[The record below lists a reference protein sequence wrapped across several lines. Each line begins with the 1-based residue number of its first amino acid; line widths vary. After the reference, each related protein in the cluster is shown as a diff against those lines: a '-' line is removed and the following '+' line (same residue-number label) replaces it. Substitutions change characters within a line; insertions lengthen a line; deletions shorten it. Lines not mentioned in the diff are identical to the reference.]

1 MRNPFQIAL
10 LAGGGIAFVLAFMV
24 WVVIGQVTDY
34 LDFDVLFVAVLWGWT
49 IALAIVGAVALAGA
63 VAIAGVCWELRQAR
77 DRKPVGDA
85 ASVAAR

>member
-49 IALAIVGAVALAGA
+49 IALAIVGAVVLGGA
-63 VAIAGVCWELRQAR
+63 IAIAGVRWELRQAR
-77 DRKPVGDA
+77 DCKPVGDA